1 MAQVAKKRAQ
11 TPKADK
17 KRKWV
22 AVKCGKKTWGLGRS
36 GGTVEA
42 RIRCEVGDVDYQPNV
57 ELVQA
62 IVEGLNKAGFDL

>member
-1 MAQVAKKRAQ
+1 MAQVAKKRVQ

-22 AVKCGKKTWGLGRS
+22 AVKCGQKTWGLGRS

-42 RIRCEVGDVDYQPNV
+42 RIKCAVFDVDYEPNIA
-57 ELVQA
+57 LMRA
-62 IVEGLNKAGFDL
+62 IVDGLNKAGFDL